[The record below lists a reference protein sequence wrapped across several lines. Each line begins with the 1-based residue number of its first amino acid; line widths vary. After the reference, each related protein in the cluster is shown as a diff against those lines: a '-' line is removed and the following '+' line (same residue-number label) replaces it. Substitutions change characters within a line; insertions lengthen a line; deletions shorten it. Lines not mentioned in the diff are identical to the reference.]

1 MSRTA
6 IQTFE
11 DYQKSRVAFVQ
22 SVAELATRPQNIP
35 ALQQAGAISLLRP
48 LLLDTLPS
56 IQQSAALALGRLA
69 SHNEELAT
77 AVVQEDV
84 LPQLIFSLNH
94 QNRYYKRAAAF
105 VLRAVAKQSPK
116 LAEEVVKAG
125 ALDALIGCLEEFDP
139 SVKEAAAWALGYLA
153 RHTPELASSVID
165 AGAIPLLVLSY
176 REPELGLKRVAAS
189 ALADIAKHSQDLAQA
204 VVDGGAVTL
213 LARDAGH
220 SDAQLKRQVFSC
232 LAHIAKHSIDLA
244 ETVVEAEIFPRILHS
259 LGDADEAVRKNAA
272 TCMREIC
279 RHSVELAKFVVNA
292 GGAVAL
298 VDLAADSRGS
308 CRLPAVMGLG
318 YISAFAESLALA
330 VVVARGIPALKDA
343 LVTEPEDHIRA
354 AAAWALGC
362 IGRHSPEHA
371 RALAE
376 GDVLRRF
383 GRQGTRPVELRP
395 LPIVSTSKL
404 RSEIR
409 RALINRPTPNREIE
423 CHKNGAPKQ
432 QWDEVC
438 TTHNLRRPGQSTNK
452 IVCRAADAKTPDR
465 SGQATRDKLRI
476 GPRQTSATS
485 VAPERVP
492 MTSGYPTPGNA
503 LVLNCSC
510 PLGLREQQLR
520 GSSGV
525 TSRTAVMRASLSR
538 FCDVCVVH
546 VWPSSRLLSV
556 YMDSES
562 SADLKSKT
570 KTALQV

>member
-376 GDVLRRF
+376 GDVLRR
-383 GRQGTRPVELRP
+383 
-395 LPIVSTSKL
+395 
-404 RSEIR
+404 
-409 RALINRPTPNREIE
+409 
-423 CHKNGAPKQ
+423 
-432 QWDEVC
+432 
-438 TTHNLRRPGQSTNK
+438 
-452 IVCRAADAKTPDR
+452 
-465 SGQATRDKLRI
+465 
-476 GPRQTSATS
+476 
-485 VAPERVP
+485 
-492 MTSGYPTPGNA
+492 
-503 LVLNCSC
+503 
-510 PLGLREQQLR
+510 
-520 GSSGV
+520 
-525 TSRTAVMRASLSR
+525 
-538 FCDVCVVH
+538 
-546 VWPSSRLLSV
+546 LLSV

-570 KTALQV
+570 KTALQEILVKCTNTTDLEPLLLDAPPDILSFVIHQYAKLLPHDLAARRLFVQSGCLQKVLELKNVEPGSQLQQHIDEINALYPPEIVNYYSPGYSDDLMKRLEEYAPSSATSAAPTGKPA